1 METKAFK
8 PTEISGIRFK
18 NRVIRSATHEGMA
31 DETGVPDERLKKLYV
46 SLAKGCAG
54 AIITGFTGI
63 RQDGKSSMHNMI
75 MIDRDE
81 VIPAFKEITDAVHKY
96 NTPII
101 MQLVHCG
108 RQTRSKSTGEPVKG
122 VSPVR
127 HKFFNE
133 DQPQELTQNEIN
145 EIINGFVLASVRAK
159 KAGFDAIQLHVA
171 HGFLLSE
178 FLSSHSNRRNDQ
190 WGGSIKNRFRIV
202 KEILKRTKEKTN
214 EFPVFIK
221 LNSHDSQKNGMNIDE
236 AVAYAKMLEEEG
248 CAGIE
253 VSCGTVEDGLYTF
266 RGEKLPVEAAMQY
279 TFKYESLPSLV
290 KKVAGPFLKAIMKQ
304 PKPIYNYNLDAADK
318 IRQAVNIPV
327 MVVGGINSFDS
338 IDKMINRHGIDL
350 VSMSRP
356 FIIQPDIVE
365 KFQSGVQQKSKCIMC
380 NFCAILIEKKPLKCY
395 YGKLPKQK

>member
-1 METKAFK
+1 METIAFK
-8 PTEISGIRFK
+8 PLEISGIRFK
-18 NRVIRSATHEGMA
+18 NRIIRSATHEGMA
-31 DETGVPDERLKKLYV
+31 DETGIPDERLKKLYV
-46 SLAKGCAG
+46 SLAKGSAG

-81 VIPAFKEITDAVHKY
+81 VIPAFKEITDAVHEY

-101 MQLVHCG
+101 MQVAHCG

-122 VSPVR
+122 VSPIR

-133 DQPQELTQNEIN
+133 DLPHELTQSEIN
-145 EIINGFVLASVRAK
+145 EIINGFVLAAIRAK
-159 KAGFDAIQLHVA
+159 NAGFDAIQLHAA

-202 KEILKRTKEKTN
+202 KEILERTKEKTDG
-214 EFPVFIK
+214 FPVFIK
-221 LNSHDSQKNGMNIDE
+221 LNSHDSQKNGMIVDE
-236 AVAYAKMLEEEG
+236 AVAYAKMLEQAG
-248 CAGIE
+248 CDGIE
-253 VSCGTVEDGLYTF
+253 VSCGTIEDGLYTI
-266 RGEKLPVEAAMQY
+266 RGEKLPAEAALQY
-279 TFKYESLPSLV
+279 TFKYESLPLLV
-290 KKVAGPFLKAIMKQ
+290 KKVAGPFLKAVVKQ
-304 PKPIYNYNLDAADK
+304 PKPLNNYNLDAAVK
-318 IRQAVNIPV
+318 IRKAVNIPV

-338 IDKMINRHGIDL
+338 IDKIINRHGIDL

-365 KFQSGVQQKSKCIMC
+365 KFKSGDLQKSKCIMC
-380 NFCAILIEKKPLKCY
+380 NFCAILIEKRSLKCY
-395 YGKLPKQK
+395 YGKLPK